1 MDPVKTDH
9 INLTRIYVDSN
20 RIERIILAAMA
31 STSSLIVAQSLP
43 AHSAPQK
50 AHARQHAP
58 PPAVLPTRRQCLQL
72 LTAATALKAM
82 ELPSR
87 AQDIPLF
94 GLRRGL
100 KKAEEEAEQIVKE
113 GFEAADK
120 GIVAAEKGIEA
131 AEKGIEAAENG
142 VVAAEKEIET
152 AVSFGGLAQ
161 AGVVVGVEAVGV
173 LIATSVVNGILGP
186 EAQKS

>member
-131 AEKGIEAAENG
+131 AENG

>member
-1 MDPVKTDH
+1 
-9 INLTRIYVDSN
+9 
-20 RIERIILAAMA
+20 MA
-31 STSSLIVAQSLP
+31 STTSLVVPQALP
-43 AHSAPQK
+43 APQTV
-50 AHARQHAP
+50 HARKHALV
-58 PPAVLPTRRQCLQL
+58 ALPTRRHCLL
-72 LTAATALKAM
+72 LFTATTALKAM
-82 ELPSR
+82 EVPAR

-94 GLRRGL
+94 GLRKGL
-100 KKAEEEAEQIVKE
+100 RKAEQEAEEIVKE
-113 GFEAADK
+113 GFEVVDK

-142 VVAAEKEIET
+142 IQTAEKEIET

-161 AGVVVGVEAVGV
+161 AGVVAAVEALGV